1 VTPNRADDL
10 RARIGDTDLVLVL
23 GVMIAMYV
31 MFTAFGLLLGLGFGS
46 IVSTLQQITFLTAAY
61 ALIVLAL
68 NLQWGYAGLLNIG
81 VAGFMAVGVYTMA
94 ILTASPDPGPTGVP
108 GLGLPLLVGILG
120 GMLAAALFGGLVA
133 LPAIRLRA
141 DYLAIVTLAFGEIIR
156 IAVNSQTF
164 QSVSVLGFET
174 GTGGSR
180 GIQGPT
186 NPVRALY
193 YTDPSNPALGRTE
206 IGGVIFDAFG
216 ALDVEEPVVVD
227 LTYTLVLLGFMV
239 LFYVLLTRIVKSPFG
254 RVLKA
259 IREDELVAKSLGKHT
274 SRFKII
280 TFMTGCALMGL
291 GGILWQ
297 GSQSLI
303 TPDQFDPL
311 LTFYVFIAL
320 IIGGSGSNTGGV
332 IGAALFVGLLFQ
344 GPVFASRLVSNF
356 AGFES
361 APNTFPDAV
370 AGLGSLDVQPLVAYS
385 LSEIQSLRFVL
396 VGVVLILVM
405 AKRPQGVL
413 GHRKSPAVGVDPY
426 RRDPDGDE
434 TESRTD
440 RGDANEATESDS
452 SWEKPE

>member
-1 VTPNRADDL
+1 
-10 RARIGDTDLVLVL
+10 
-23 GVMIAMYV
+23 MIAMYA

-193 YTDPSNPALGRTE
+193 YTDPMNPASGSWTAVGNAVLP
-206 IGGVIFDAFG
+206 AFE
-216 ALDVEEPVVVD
+216 A
-227 LTYTLVLLGFMV
+227 
-239 LFYVLLTRIVKSPFG
+239 KSPFG

-291 GGILWQ
+291 GGMLWQ

-370 AGLGSLDVQPLVAYS
+370 AGLGSLDAQPLVAYS

-440 RGDANEATESDS
+440 RGDANEATENDDIFF
-452 SWEKPE
+452 K